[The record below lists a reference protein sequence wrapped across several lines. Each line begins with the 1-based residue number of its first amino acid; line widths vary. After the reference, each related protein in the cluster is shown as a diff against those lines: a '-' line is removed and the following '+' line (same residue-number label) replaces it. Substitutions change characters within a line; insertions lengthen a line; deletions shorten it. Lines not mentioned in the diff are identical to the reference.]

1 MERVGHLSQNIS
13 MNRTFAL
20 LLAVTLLLVFAHR
33 LLAPISESTPAIS
46 PKPRAVAQPKPAPQA
61 GNSLLGTWN
70 LNEGES
76 TLALGTG
83 KSSTVF
89 CKAAGDSVRITA
101 DGTDGL
107 GKLAHSEWTG
117 RFDGRDYPVIG
128 DPFADSRSYTKLN
141 DRTLEVTF
149 KKNGKIIA
157 TGRIVVSADGKRR
170 ILTLSG
176 TSAKGKSFVNTY
188 VYYKQ

>member
-1 MERVGHLSQNIS
+1 MSRS
-13 MNRTFAL
+13 MTLMKRSLVFCLAAAL
-20 LLAVTLLLVFAHR
+20 LLGTAHR
-33 LLAPISESTPAIS
+33 LPAPILESTPAVS
-46 PKPRAVAQPKPAPQA
+46 PKRRAVAQPKPTPHA

-76 TLALGTG
+76 TLAPGTG
-83 KSSTVF
+83 KINSVVY
-89 CKAAGDSVRITA
+89 KAAGDSVRITS
-101 DGTDGL
+101 DGTDAL

-128 DPFADSRSYTKLN
+128 DPISDSRSYNKIE
-141 DRTLEVTF
+141 DRTLEMTV

-157 TGRIVVSADGKRR
+157 TGRIVVSTDGKRR
-170 ILTLSG
+170 IVTLSG
-176 TSAKGKSFVNTY
+176 ISAKGRSFVNTY

>member
-1 MERVGHLSQNIS
+1 MKRSLVLWLAA
-13 MNRTFAL
+13 AL
-20 LLAVTLLLVFAHR
+20 LLSTVHCAP
-33 LLAPISESTPAIS
+33 APILEESPTPAATAKPRPR
-46 PKPRAVAQPKPAPQA
+46 PKPTPQA
-61 GNSLLGTWN
+61 GNLLLGTWN

-76 TLALGTG
+76 TLAPGTG
-83 KSSTVF
+83 KINNVVY
-89 CKAAGDSVRITA
+89 KAAGDSVTITS
-101 DGTDGL
+101 DGTDAL

-128 DPFADSRSYTKLN
+128 DPISDSHSYNKIN
-141 DRTLEVTF
+141 DRTLEMTV

-170 ILTLSG
+170 IVTLSG
-176 TSAKGKSFVNTY
+176 ISAKGRGFVNTY

>member
-1 MERVGHLSQNIS
+1 MKRSLVFCLAA
-13 MNRTFAL
+13 AL
-20 LLAVTLLLVFAHR
+20 LLSAAHR
-33 LLAPISESTPAIS
+33 LPAPISESTPAVS
-46 PKPRAVAQPKPAPQA
+46 PKPRAVAQPKSTPQA

-76 TLALGTG
+76 TRAPGTG
-83 KSSTVF
+83 KSNTVL
-89 CKAAGDSVRITA
+89 CKAAGESVRITA
-101 DGTDGL
+101 DGTDAL
-107 GKLAHSEWTG
+107 GKPAHSEWTG

-128 DPFADSRSYTKLN
+128 DPFSDSRSYNKID
-141 DRTLEVTF
+141 DRTLEMTV
-149 KKNGKIIA
+149 KKNGKITA

-176 TSAKGKSFVNTY
+176 ISARGKSFVNTY